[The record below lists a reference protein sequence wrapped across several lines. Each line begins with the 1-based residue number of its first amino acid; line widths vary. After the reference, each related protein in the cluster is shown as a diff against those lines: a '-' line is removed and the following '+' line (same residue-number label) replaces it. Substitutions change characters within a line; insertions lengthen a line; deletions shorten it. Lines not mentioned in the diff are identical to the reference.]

1 MPEMEKQILSNFE
14 KAIPHMTEMEKEKLL
29 SFGEGIAYAV
39 ASREAKGQQ
48 TQTED
53 KGQQETA

>member
-14 KAIPHMTEMEKEKLL
+14 KAIPHMTEMEKEELL

-39 ASREAKGQQ
+39 ASREAKGQL

-53 KGQQETA
+53 KGQ